1 MPRRGRKPSPNRPAR
16 KAFLR
21 AQRRAQGSGLAAP
34 SGKGK
39 DDASKV
45 RLHHALAE
53 LGVASRRGAEQ
64 LILQGRV
71 TVNGEVID
79 RLPAFVNP
87 ATDRVVVEGRH
98 IQLSLLTRRDPQNAP
113 RDEKGKRLP
122 TPDALRKQY
131 IMVYKPERTLTST
144 ADKEG
149 ELVGSERTT
158 VADLVKLPTEH
169 RVYPV
174 GRLEFHASGI
184 VLMTNDGELANRL
197 THPRFGVGKTYRVW
211 LRGTIDEQAITKLDT
226 HLNKL
231 CVRLTRTAGIN
242 LSPSTVIAQVKLAAR
257 RTAGEVGEVDQ
268 RTGQRQGGDK
278 TVVDITLTGGKAL
291 KLPAM
296 LTYLGFKVAR
306 IMQVAIGPL
315 ELNHLAAG
323 QWRPLFP
330 QEIRALK
337 AAARGDR
344 ALDDHETGEAA
355 PTSNRDR
362 GGASRASASAA
373 RYDEI
378 EREAIEAASA
388 GRAAQ
393 PAPRKNVAAAADH
406 DGTGVSEQPSSQPV
420 ANKKPR
426 VIPGPAPS
434 VERLPAIPETPLI
447 KRFGAARKPTTTPPA
462 PLTPAETPS
471 DSDEA
476 VDMDRDVDDE
486 ESSS

>member
-1 MPRRGRKPSPNRPAR
+1 M
-16 KAFLR
+16 
-21 AQRRAQGSGLAAP
+21 
-34 SGKGK
+34 
-39 DDASKV
+39 
-45 RLHHALAE
+45 
-53 LGVASRRGAEQ
+53 
-64 LILQGRV
+64 QGRV

-98 IQLSLLTRRDPQNAP
+98 VQLSLLTRRDPQNAP

-197 THPRFGVGKTYRVW
+197 THPRFGVSKTYRVW
-211 LRGTIDEQAITKLDT
+211 LRGTVDEQAITKLDT

-242 LSPSTVIAQVKLAAR
+242 LSPSTVIATVKLAAR

-278 TVVDITLTGGKAL
+278 TVVDVTLTGGKAL

-296 LTYLGFKVAR
+296 LTYLGYKVAR

-344 ALDDHETGEAA
+344 SREDDESGETEVSG
-355 PTSNRDR
+355 NREKS
-362 GGASRASASAA
+362 GASRSAGSAA

-393 PAPRKNVAAAADH
+393 PAPRKNAAASSAPSAAAG
-406 DGTGVSEQPSSQPV
+406 DGANDQPQSRPV
-420 ANKKPR
+420 AGKQPR
-426 VIPGPAPS
+426 VIPGPAPA

-447 KRFGAARKPTTTPPA
+447 KRFGAARKSATTPPA
-462 PLTPAETPS
+462 SQAPAAPAELPS
-471 DSDEA
+471 EADAFIDE
-476 VDMDRDVDDE
+476 DREMGDE